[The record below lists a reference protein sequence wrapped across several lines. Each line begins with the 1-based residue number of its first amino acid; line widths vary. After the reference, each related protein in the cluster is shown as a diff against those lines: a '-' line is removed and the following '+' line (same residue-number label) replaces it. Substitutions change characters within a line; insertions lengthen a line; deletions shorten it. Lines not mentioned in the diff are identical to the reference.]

1 MRVALPINSTK
12 NTLKEMSEMTINDV
26 IRAWEDPDYRKTLAD
41 LPDSPVGHVELT
53 DDDLSEVMGA
63 AQSGN
68 SVGCNTK
75 TCVSTRG
82 NSQNPC
88 RNC

>member
-1 MRVALPINSTK
+1 MSDH
-12 NTLKEMSEMTINDV
+12 EM
-26 IRAWEDPDYRKTLAD
+26 DPT
-41 LPDSPVGHVELT
+41 GGIELT
-53 DDDLSEVMGA
+53 DAELGEVLGGI
-63 AQSGN
+63 QSGN

-88 RNC
+88 SSC

>member
-1 MRVALPINSTK
+1 MSTKKTIRAWQDPEYRKSLSVEELAGLPINPIGYIE
-12 NTLKEMSEMTINDV
+12 LSE
-26 IRAWEDPDYRKTLAD
+26 
-41 LPDSPVGHVELT
+41 
-53 DDDLSEVMGA
+53 DDLSEVMGA
-63 AQSGN
+63 VQSGA

-88 RNC
+88 RFC